1 MFYDKY
7 VELCSQKNISP
18 TAAAR
23 EIGLSK
29 ATPTKWKTSGATPS
43 GDNLKKI
50 AAYFSV
56 TESDLLSD
64 ESIQL
69 SVKKDED
76 SKHIELRED
85 LRNSMAFRILYDTL
99 DGATEAD
106 MLEAAANIARRKE
119 ERDKQ

>member
-7 VELCSQKNISP
+7 VELCAMKNVSP

-50 AAYFSV
+50 AAYFGV

-64 ESIQL
+64 ESVQL
-69 SVKKDED
+69 PVRNSEE
-76 SKHIELRED
+76 SKRLELRED
-85 LRNSMAFRILYDTL
+85 MRDSMAIRILFDTL
-99 DGATEAD
+99 EDATDAD
-106 MLEAAANIARRKE
+106 ILEAAATIARRKE
-119 ERDKQ
+119 ERDKR

>member
-7 VELCSQKNISP
+7 VELCDQRNISP
-18 TAAAR
+18 TAAAL

-50 AAYFSV
+50 AAYFGV

-69 SVKKDED
+69 SARKDED

-99 DGATEAD
+99 ENATDAD
-106 MLEAAANIARRKE
+106 MLEAAATIARRKE
-119 ERDKQ
+119 ERDKR

>member
-7 VELCSQKNISP
+7 VELCDQRNISP
-18 TAAAR
+18 TAAAL

-50 AAYFSV
+50 AAYFGV

-69 SVKKDED
+69 PANNDES
-76 SKHIELRED
+76 SKRIELRED
-85 LRNSMAFRILYDTL
+85 LRNSMAFRILFDTL
-99 DGATEAD
+99 EDATDAD
-106 MLEAAANIARRKE
+106 ILEAAATIARRKE
-119 ERDKQ
+119 EREKR

>member
-7 VELCSQKNISP
+7 VELCDQRNISP
-18 TAAAR
+18 TAAAL

-50 AAYFSV
+50 AAYFGV

-64 ESIQL
+64 ENIQL
-69 SVKKDED
+69 PASNDES
-76 SKHIELRED
+76 SKRIELRED
-85 LRNSMAFRILYDTL
+85 LRNNMAFRILFDTL
-99 DGATEAD
+99 EDATDAD
-106 MLEAAANIARRKE
+106 MLEAAATIARRKE
-119 ERDKQ
+119 ERDKR

>member
-50 AAYFSV
+50 AAYFGV

-69 SVKKDED
+69 PTKKNES

>member
-18 TAAAR
+18 TAAALA
-23 EIGLSK
+23 IGLSK
-29 ATPTKWKTSGATPS
+29 ATPTKWKASGATPS

-50 AAYFSV
+50 AAYFGV

-69 SVKKDED
+69 PTKKNESD
-76 SKHIELRED
+76 KHIELRED

-99 DGATEAD
+99 ENATDAD
-106 MLEAAANIARRKE
+106 MLEAAATIARRKE
-119 ERDKQ
+119 ERDKR